1 MILMEM
7 DLFFSFAEYIYHEWS
22 LQKYNAGCTCAFHK
36 AIYFLTYEKLKTMV
50 KSSYPEK
57 EQL

>member
-1 MILMEM
+1 MEM